1 MANLQPFFHPEQPNA
16 LAVSTTGAPH
26 SGQIPAGS
34 VCKGSNVTGPPNT
47 LSFFIL
53 STDSMTNCSIIAR
66 KSSFVNFFRSIS
78 DNVFSRR
85 PVYSR
90 SKSSLA
96 GNVSTS
102 IFPKSVQ
109 LKLLPFALIYPASF
123 NFLMVSARVAGV
135 PILNPLKMAIIICS
149 SSFSSYFFPQVSIT
163 LRSVFSVCGFGGF
176 RSTSLISDFIRGR
189 TSPFFTAGRIV
200 SLASI
205 PSINFQPASSCTFP
219 FATNSPG
226 ISVFCI
232 FM

>member
-1 MANLQPFFHPEQPNA
+1 M
-16 LAVSTTGAPH
+16 
-26 SGQIPAGS
+26 
-34 VCKGSNVTGPPNT
+34 
-47 LSFFIL
+47 
-53 STDSMTNCSIIAR
+53 
-66 KSSFVNFFRSIS
+66 
-78 DNVFSRR
+78 
-85 PVYSR
+85 
-90 SKSSLA
+90 
-96 GNVSTS
+96 
-102 IFPKSVQ
+102 
-109 LKLLPFALIYPASF
+109 PFALIYPASF

-232 FM
+232 FMWSTVSSATAIGINCAKNLFFTASYTIRSDSFKLPGCM